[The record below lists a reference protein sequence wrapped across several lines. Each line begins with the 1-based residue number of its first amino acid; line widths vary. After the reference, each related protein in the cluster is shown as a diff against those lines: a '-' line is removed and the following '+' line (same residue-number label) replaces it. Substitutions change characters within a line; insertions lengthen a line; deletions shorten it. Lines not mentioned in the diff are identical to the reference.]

1 MAVLPSL
8 AMGDARLPSGNGRAT
23 ARRATAILAGALL
36 LYLAVIAL
44 SAWHC
49 DDAWITFRTV
59 RNFWEGHGLRWNATE
74 RVQAYTHPLWMMV
87 GIACYGIAGELYFSI
102 LAVSIAL
109 SLTTAWRLGRLAPW
123 QPAGAIGVLLAEQ
136 DPSRLCGRCHL
147 SLAPPSTLEEA
158 RRNPARTPPA
168 PMPGDEHVPGADC
181 LGCHTAH
188 KR

>member
-1 MAVLPSL
+1 MRQGEFAQAAPTSAGPTFLGMELGDDHPLGSL
-8 AMGDARLPSGNGRAT
+8 ERFSASPRLDLSDPRRMRPLDLTLSGRRGVIECTTCHDPHDRVSTKPDAIEQRQICSVCHDPAT
-23 ARRATAILAGALL
+23 
-36 LYLAVIAL
+36 YEY
-44 SAWHC
+44 
-49 DDAWITFRTV
+49 
-59 RNFWEGHGLRWNATE
+59 EGHTE
-74 RVQAYTHPLWMMV
+74 QACSDCH
-87 GIACYGIAGELYFSI
+87 
-102 LAVSIAL
+102 AL
-109 SLTTAWRLGRLAPW
+109 HG
-123 QPAGAIGVLLAEQ
+123 GAIGVLLAEQ